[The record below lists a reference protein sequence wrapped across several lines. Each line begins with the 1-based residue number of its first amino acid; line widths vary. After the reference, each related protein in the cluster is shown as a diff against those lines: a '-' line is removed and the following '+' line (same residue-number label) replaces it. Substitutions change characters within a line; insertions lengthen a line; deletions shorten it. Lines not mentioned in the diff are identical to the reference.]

1 MCTHGKHDQCCAVRG
16 RAVARHIAARYPVE
30 TWECSHVGGDRFA
43 ANLIVL
49 PSGTYYGGLDPDA
62 VDAVLD
68 AHRVRQ
74 IPAAHLRGVT
84 TVSPVGQAGLIG
96 ALRELGPGPLPIM
109 RARVLPGGGPDR
121 WQVEV
126 AGHPRAKRVVVEVS
140 RVVLPPARRTCQGGA
155 GGVRGELCDAGG
167 RSARGG
173 GGMSA
178 DLGRLLKRTYAAVL
192 FDMDGTLI
200 DSAPSVLRSWT
211 NVVGGVRHRPG
222 AAEDLPRRAGERGDR
237 PLPRAPEVHERADA
251 RLRELEIADAVG
263 IPILP
268 GGAEALAAL
277 AGSGRV
283 AIATSCTADLAE
295 ARVAASGLAAPPVLV
310 TASECTRGKPDP
322 EPYLRAAERLGVDP
336 RECLVVEDATAGL
349 AAARAAGCATLAL
362 TTTTRAD
369 VIAAAGDADAI
380 VPDLSAVR
388 FVVTS
393 EGVRIEGSG

>member
-1 MCTHGKHDQCCAVRG
+1 
-16 RAVARHIAARYPVE
+16 
-30 TWECSHVGGDRFA
+30 
-43 ANLIVL
+43 
-49 PSGTYYGGLDPDA
+49 
-62 VDAVLD
+62 
-68 AHRVRQ
+68 
-74 IPAAHLRGVT
+74 
-84 TVSPVGQAGLIG
+84 
-96 ALRELGPGPLPIM
+96 
-109 RARVLPGGGPDR
+109 
-121 WQVEV
+121 
-126 AGHPRAKRVVVEVS
+126 
-140 RVVLPPARRTCQGGA
+140 
-155 GGVRGELCDAGG
+155 
-167 RSARGG
+167 
-173 GGMSA
+173 MSA

-211 NVVGGVRHRPG
+211 IWSGEFGIDLEQLKTFHGVPASGVIAHF
-222 AAEDLPRRAGERGDR
+222 L
-237 PLPRAPEVHERADA
+237 APEVHERADA